1 MQNSKEIVP
10 AWNKARQAMAEI
22 SSLLEEAE
30 KETLKKFK
38 PLMGK
43 AYPIGISQPAPSLVG
58 AENFKCSLL
67 APKESSEA
75 RAGERLASSFI
86 LSDVDIN
93 FGTLGQRIDLY
104 FFSPVGCTERIS
116 KLVRLKDKSAKSLTD
131 EELADLQILKKLS
144 EGKTSSLQA
153 YNQLDEIDGVIIRA
167 RINPTIEEI
176 QTIVESDRI
185 DIYPEQG
192 KLKCA
197 VDSSLVYECA
207 M

>member
-1 MQNSKEIVP
+1 MENSKDIVP
-10 AWNKARQAMAEI
+10 FWNKARQAMQDI

-30 KETLKKFK
+30 KETLKKLT
-38 PLMGK
+38 PLVPCVKFEKDGK
-43 AYPIGISQPAPSLVG
+43 
-58 AENFKCSLL
+58 NFL
-67 APKESSEA
+67 
-75 RAGERLASSFI
+75 
-86 LSDVDIN
+86 LSDFDIN

-116 KLVRLKDKSAKSLTD
+116 KLVHLKDKSAKSLTD

-185 DIYPEQG
+185 DIYSEQG

>member
-1 MQNSKEIVP
+1 MQNSKDIVP
-10 AWNKARQAMAEI
+10 FWNRARQAMQDI
-22 SSLLEEAE
+22 SFLLEEAE
-30 KETLKKFK
+30 KETLEKLTPLVPCVKFEK
-38 PLMGK
+38 DGK
-43 AYPIGISQPAPSLVG
+43 
-58 AENFKCSLL
+58 NFL
-67 APKESSEA
+67 
-75 RAGERLASSFI
+75 

-116 KLVRLKDKSAKSLTD
+116 KLVHLKDKSAKSLTD

>member
-1 MQNSKEIVP
+1 MQNSKDIVP
-10 AWNKARQAMAEI
+10 AWNRARQAMAEI

-30 KETLKKFK
+30 KEVMDLIK
-38 PLMGK
+38 PQIGQ

-58 AENFKCSLL
+58 
-67 APKESSEA
+67 

-185 DIYPEQG
+185 NIYPEQG

>member
-1 MQNSKEIVP
+1 MNNSKDIVP
-10 AWNKARQAMAEI
+10 FWNRARQAMAEI

-30 KETLKKFK
+30 KETLKKLK
-38 PLMGK
+38 DQIGSLTLTLPTRKGTGK
-43 AYPIGISQPAPSLVG
+43 QVSPCGGDL
-58 AENFKCSLL
+58 E
-67 APKESSEA
+67 E
-75 RAGERLASSFI
+75 ASSFL

-185 DIYPEQG
+185 DIYPEKG
-192 KLKCA
+192 KLICA

>member
-1 MQNSKEIVP
+1 MNNSKDIVP
-10 AWNKARQAMAEI
+10 FWNKARQAMQDI

-30 KETLKKFK
+30 KETLKKLT
-38 PLMGK
+38 PLVPWVKFEKDGK
-43 AYPIGISQPAPSLVG
+43 
-58 AENFKCSLL
+58 NFL
-67 APKESSEA
+67 
-75 RAGERLASSFI
+75 
-86 LSDVDIN
+86 LSDFDIN

-116 KLVRLKDKSAKSLTD
+116 KLVHLKDKSAKSLTD

-185 DIYPEQG
+185 DIYPEKG
-192 KLKCA
+192 KLICA